1 VRWGFGSM
9 RAPGVAM
16 TEVTIHR
23 AALDKD
29 PATVAAWYADFVA
42 PAAG

>member
-1 VRWGFGSM
+1 
-9 RAPGVAM
+9 M

-29 PATVAAWYADFVA
+29 PATVAGWYADFVA
-42 PAAG
+42 TACAGTQTGHRAHDG